1 MNNTNLD
8 PLTPLSAVQK
18 YKELAK
24 NPENHS
30 EIVKDKTAINFL
42 TYVLDTSDEEVL
54 LTSLD
59 TLLLLSDT
67 NSNID
72 KIRSTFGVTEA
83 VNLILN
89 KKDIKNVDIKDK
101 AKNLLEKLKNSNN
114 SNNKNTGQKCQNNKN
129 KKVLTLYING
139 LHLETRKD
147 LEDILMKKMKGVLSV
162 IIDVEHQKCTMTVF
176 DHIDPKTIA
185 TIISENTDME
195 AQLISKNKNNQE
207 ILVPLIDNDK
217 TLDLEDLPPYL
228 DEKDSPVKEK
238 AVKSAKDIRIAASE
252 WFCSAAGFLQRT
264 FYW

>member
-89 KKDIKNVDIKDK
+89 RKDVKNVDIKDK

-139 LHLETRKD
+139 LHLETR
-147 LEDILMKKMKGVLSV
+147 VLSV

-238 AVKSAKDIRIAASE
+238 AVRSAKDIRIAASE